1 MTVAPAWGK
10 AFPSQSDFAY
20 NRGSVG
26 MCGWGDSRWSAG
38 RVASMREDQEDSF
51 MSLPAQKS
59 TIEAQPLI
67 AVRNVRASSR
77 WYGELL
83 GADSIPEHPHRDVY
97 DRISHSGQLLLQL
110 HAWDAEDHPNLVN
123 ADAAPPGHGVLL
135 WFQVDDFDAVVERV
149 RGSGA
154 EIIEEPHV
162 NPAPRHR
169 EIWLRD
175 PDGYVVVVASPDGE
189 CGSSYGRKLVR
200 A

>member
-1 MTVAPAWGK
+1 MC
-10 AFPSQSDFAY
+10 FPD
-20 NRGSVG
+20 
-26 MCGWGDSRWSAG
+26 
-38 RVASMREDQEDSF
+38 
-51 MSLPAQKS
+51 QKS

-77 WYGELL
+77 WYVELL

-97 DRISHSGQLLLQL
+97 DRISRSGRLFLQL

-135 WFQVDDFDAVVERV
+135 WFQVDDFDSIVERA
-149 RGSGA
+149 RSLEA

-189 CGSSYGRKLVR
+189 CGDVDAYTHTGKR

>member
-1 MTVAPAWGK
+1 
-10 AFPSQSDFAY
+10 
-20 NRGSVG
+20 
-26 MCGWGDSRWSAG
+26 
-38 RVASMREDQEDSF
+38 MREDQEDSF

-67 AVRNVRASSR
+67 AVCNVRASSR

-97 DRISHSGQLLLQL
+97 DRISHAGRLLLQL

-123 ADAAPPGHGVLL
+123 AEAAPPGHGVLL
-135 WFQVDDFDAVVERV
+135 WFQVDDFDSVVERA
-149 RGSGA
+149 RGLGA
-154 EIIEEPHV
+154 EIVEEPHV

-175 PDGYVVVVASPDGE
+175 PDGYVVVVASPDGD
-189 CGSSYGRKLVR
+189 CGS
-200 A
+200 